1 MYYENILYYN
11 ADIHTQKFVNPVLKP
26 QTQNLKIFI
35 PKPKTQK
42 FLNPNSKPQTQKYL

>member
-26 QTQNLKIFI
+26 
-35 PKPKTQK
+35 KPKT
-42 FLNPNSKPQTQKYL
+42 